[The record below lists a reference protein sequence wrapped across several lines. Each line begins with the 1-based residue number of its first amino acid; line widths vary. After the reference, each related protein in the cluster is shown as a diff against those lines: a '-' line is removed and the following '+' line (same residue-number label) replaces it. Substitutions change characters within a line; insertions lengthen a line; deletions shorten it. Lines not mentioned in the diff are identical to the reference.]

1 MRVLRWA
8 AVGAVVLVIG
18 SLAGCALFDPAPVA
32 DFSWT
37 PSEPLSR
44 TEVSFTDESTD
55 TAQFGAGGIVTRSWD
70 FGDSG
75 SSTAQNPKHTYQ
87 SAETY
92 TVKLTVTDTS
102 GTIGTKQR
110 SITVLP
116 SLNGN
121 WVGTVY
127 DPTPWP
133 FVLNINHSG
142 TGGISGTTSL
152 GGWASTISSASF
164 SQATLQVRLAF
175 GVGVA
180 STIVLVGTYNPATKT
195 ATGHWEDFFLP
206 GIDQGSFDMHLQL

>member
-8 AVGAVVLVIG
+8 EVGAVVLVIG

-37 PSEPLSR
+37 SSEPLSR

-87 SAETY
+87 SAGTF

-116 SLNGN
+116 SLNGR

-127 DPTPWP
+127 DPTPWA
-133 FVLNINHSG
+133 FELNINHSG

-152 GGWASTISSASF
+152 GGWASTISSATF
-164 SQATLQVRLAF
+164 SQTTLQVRLAF

-195 ATGHWEDFFLP
+195 ATGHWENFFFP
-206 GIDQGSFDMHLQL
+206 GIDQGSFDMHLQP